1 MDLFDIS
8 LYDEIIIPY
17 LLLREFS
24 DMYIELD
31 KGDKRA
37 LWLQI
42 VDQVIDYIA
51 KGKLSPGDPLVPT
64 RQLAQELAISRSS
77 VQIAYEE
84 LQSRGYVTTSRR
96 GGTRVCDIIQNIGT
110 YQSKQSVPSI
120 PPNPFIE
127 ENTKRVDHWPD
138 MKSDEKADIDFRL
151 HEPYI
156 DSTFQN
162 SWRRASNTAMKEK
175 NVLDWGYSSPY
186 GLYSVREQISRYLAI
201 ERGIHVQ
208 PDQILLTLGAR
219 QTMDII
225 AQALLQEG
233 DIVSVEDPGFPVAWS
248 TMKYR
253 NMKIE
258 PIPVDSQGLC
268 VEKISPHS
276 KIIFTTP
283 SHQFPSGVLMTANR
297 RQELIQFARQ
307 NQTWI
312 IEDDYDGEFRYRG
325 GPMPSLYSQMPSN
338 ILYILSFTKLL
349 APGIRLAAAIGP
361 KEAIER
367 MAKVQEFV
375 CRHLPIMEQLTLGQ
389 FFETGDLLKHVRR
402 MRSIYHK
409 RHRNIIQALNDSG
422 LADQFHVQG
431 TESGLHVLLESN
443 NEFDEFEIV
452 QSALKAGVGVFPL
465 SPYCLESPRKGLLLG
480 FAHLNSEK
488 IIEGVRRLALVL
500 EKSACK

>member
-1 MDLFDIS
+1 
-8 LYDEIIIPY
+8 
-17 LLLREFS
+17 
-24 DMYIELD
+24 MYIELD
-31 KGDKRA
+31 RGDKRA

-42 VDQVIDYIA
+42 VDQVIDYIT
-51 KGKLSPGDPLVPT
+51 KGQLSPGDPLVPT
-64 RQLAQELAISRSS
+64 RQLSRELSISRSS

-84 LQSRGYVTTSRR
+84 LQSRGYVMTSRR
-96 GGTRVCDIIQNIGT
+96 GGTRVCEIMPNSDN
-110 YQSKQSVPSI
+110 YQRKQSVPTI
-120 PPNPFIE
+120 PPNPFLE
-127 ENTKRVDHWPD
+127 ENTERVDHWPD
-138 MKSDEKADIDFRL
+138 MKNVEKADIDFRL
-151 HEPYI
+151 HVPYI
-156 DSTFQN
+156 DPTFQN
-162 SWRRASNTAMKEK
+162 SWRRASNTAMKEEH
-175 NVLDWGYSSPY
+175 VLDWGYSSPY
-186 GLYSVREQISRYLAI
+186 GLYSVREQISRYLAL

-208 PDQILLTLGAR
+208 PNQILLTLGAR
-219 QTMDII
+219 QTMDLI

-233 DIVSVEDPGFPVAWS
+233 DLVSVEDPGFPVAWS
-248 TMKYR
+248 SMKYR
-253 NMKIE
+253 NMKID

-276 KIIFTTP
+276 KMIFTTP

-325 GPMPSLYSQMPSN
+325 GPMPSLYSQLPTN

-349 APGIRLAAAIGP
+349 SPGIRLAAVIGP
-361 KEAIER
+361 EEAIER
-367 MAKVQEFV
+367 MSKVQEFV

-409 RHRNIIQALNDSG
+409 RHRNIIHALTESG

-431 TESGLHVLLESN
+431 TESGLHVLLESG
-443 NEFDEFEIV
+443 NEFDEFAAV
-452 QSALKAGVGVFPL
+452 QSALKVGVGVFPL

-480 FAHLNSEK
+480 FAHLNSEN
-488 IIEGVRRLALVL
+488 IVEGVRRLALGL
-500 EKSACK
+500 GKNSFK